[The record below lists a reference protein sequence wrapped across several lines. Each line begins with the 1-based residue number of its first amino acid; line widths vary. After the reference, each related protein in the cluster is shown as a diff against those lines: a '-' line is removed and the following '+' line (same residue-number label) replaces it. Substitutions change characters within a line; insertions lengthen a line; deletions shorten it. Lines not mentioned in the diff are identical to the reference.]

1 MTHRILVKATLCE
14 FPSWIVG
21 FDQKNKLLLFKN
33 MLQFF
38 SKKKFSKQY
47 FCVKEK
53 EAFLGLFWN
62 VPFVGSIIRELRHPK
77 LRWPSILE
85 KLTLL
90 GWRLWLLEYVSTLAA
105 STSNYIIIFRN
116 VEIFRKYFFLRKKK
130 YLWRNLQNL
139 CEYFYFI
146 LTWKLQI

>member
-1 MTHRILVKATLCE
+1 
-14 FPSWIVG
+14 
-21 FDQKNKLLLFKN
+21 

-77 LRWPSILE
+77 LR
-85 KLTLL
+85 
-90 GWRLWLLEYVSTLAA
+90 
-105 STSNYIIIFRN
+105 
-116 VEIFRKYFFLRKKK
+116 
-130 YLWRNLQNL
+130 
-139 CEYFYFI
+139 
-146 LTWKLQI
+146 